1 MQTNSNEKAKSDIY
15 NHNKTTMVCSSQ
27 NMLTQ
32 FRKHSTRK
40 ENVWLP
46 FFLYVEFNGRIFDK
60 EIKYNQENRY
70 LLVSFLV
77 SNLSEY
83 LFWKKTRIELRAT
96 AGRMKK
102 KVFGYFSLRRE
113 VNLEN

>member
-40 ENVWLP
+40 ENV
-46 FFLYVEFNGRIFDK
+46 
-60 EIKYNQENRY
+60 
-70 LLVSFLV
+70 
-77 SNLSEY
+77 
-83 LFWKKTRIELRAT
+83 
-96 AGRMKK
+96 
-102 KVFGYFSLRRE
+102 
-113 VNLEN
+113 